1 MTRARPG
8 SKWSIDGQVH
18 ALARVPAG
26 GKCSG
31 MICACMSTIIYW
43 LLFERR
49 LCRRNRI
56 LCTVASRDRW
66 GESGGERRRLY
77 LESGVADRL
86 AGGWRTDRG
95 GVRVATLHPPESPNS
110 CQGQGARIDKL
121 GRKERR

>member
-66 GESGGERRRLY
+66 GESGGGGPAPPQFQQPEQQG
-77 LESGVADRL
+77 SPSDL
-86 AGGWRTDRG
+86 AP
-95 GVRVATLHPPESPNS
+95 LHRPTSSVDVVEPAA
-110 CQGQGARIDKL
+110 AREHL
-121 GRKERR
+121 

>member
-66 GESGGERRRLY
+66 GESGGGGAAPPHIQSPRQPGSPSDFARL
-77 LESGVADRL
+77 
-86 AGGWRTDRG
+86 
-95 GVRVATLHPPESPNS
+95 HSP
-110 CQGQGARIDKL
+110 QPLVDVVVPAA
-121 GRKERR
+121 